1 MALWGGRFE
10 QGVDEFTQK
19 FGASLETDKAM
30 YAQDIQGS
38 IAHAHMLAAQ
48 GVISVDDMNQIVEG
62 LTQIK
67 ASMDDGSFVFD
78 INDEDIHMAVEKTLI
93 GSIGTAG
100 ARLHTGRSRNDQVAT
115 DLRLFAKTQVEM
127 LLESNVGLCEALLA
141 AAEKYFGVIMPGYT
155 HLQHA
160 QPVLFSHHMLAYFW
174 MFARDFERLTYA
186 LKAADANPLG
196 SAALAGTT
204 YPLDRF
210 MTTEELGF
218 DHPIANSLD
227 AVSDRDYLLDLEYA
241 CSVSMMHLSRLC
253 EEIIMWS
260 TTEFGFI
267 TLSDSFATGSSIMP
281 QKKNPDFAELTRGKM
296 GRVVGDLV
304 GLLVTMKSLPL
315 AYNKDLQECKEG
327 AIDAANT
334 LNDCMICMAGMIETM
349 TVHDEAMKASS
360 SLGFTAATDVAD
372 YLAKKGMPFREAHE
386 VVGNLVLY
394 CEKQHKGL
402 EDLTIDELKAASELF
417 AEDIAGELDPE
428 AIVAART
435 TYGGTGHEPVKK
447 QIAEAHAQLQT
458 HMQTCKAYI
467 H

>member
-10 QGVDEFTQK
+10 QGVDDFTQK

-48 GVISVDDMNQIVEG
+48 GVISVEDMNQIVEG
-62 LTQIK
+62 LTEIK
-67 ASMDDGSFVFD
+67 ASMDAGEFVYD
-78 INDEDIHMAVEKTLI
+78 VNDEDIHMAVEKTLTNN
-93 GSIGTAG
+93 IGTAG

-115 DLRLFAKTQVEM
+115 DLRLFAKTLVEELIETNCQLREA
-127 LLESNVGLCEALLA
+127 LLESAKQN
-141 AAEKYFGVIMPGYT
+141 FGTIMPGYT

-174 MFARDFERLTYA
+174 MFTRDFERLTYA

-204 YPLDRF
+204 YPLDRH
-210 MTTEELGF
+210 MTTKELGF
-218 DHPIANSLD
+218 DHAIPNSLD

-260 TTEFGFI
+260 STEFGFI
-267 TLSDSFATGSSIMP
+267 TLSDSFSTGSSIMP

-327 AIDAANT
+327 AIDAAQT
-334 LNDCMICMAGMIETM
+334 LNDCMTCMSGMISTM
-349 TVHDEAMKASS
+349 TVHADVMKASS
-360 SLGFTAATDVAD
+360 VLGFTAATDVAD

-394 CEKQHKGL
+394 CEKHNKGL
-402 EDLTIDELKAASELF
+402 EDLTIDELKDASELF

-428 AIVAART
+428 AIIRARK
-435 TYGGTGHEPVKK
+435 TYGGTGHDPVTEQMKE
-447 QIAEAHAQLQT
+447 AETALTAHAAQYGIAL
-458 HMQTCKAYI
+458 
-467 H
+467 